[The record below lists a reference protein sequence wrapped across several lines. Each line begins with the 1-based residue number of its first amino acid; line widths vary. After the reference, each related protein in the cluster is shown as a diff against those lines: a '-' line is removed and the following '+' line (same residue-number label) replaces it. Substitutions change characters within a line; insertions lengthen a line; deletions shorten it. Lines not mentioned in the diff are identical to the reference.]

1 METGLVLMA
10 LGVIV
15 LCLGRLL
22 YLAEKVVDECK
33 YEESELVDFGNFL
46 LSKDRLESIESEE
59 NKRFVH
65 DVDLRNW
72 EDR

>member
-1 METGLVLMA
+1 MEVGLILLMVGIA
-10 LGVIV
+10 MLGIAYIV
-15 LCLGRLL
+15 YLL
-22 YLAEKVVDECK
+22 ESGNVNK
-33 YEESELVDFGNFL
+33 YTESGLVDFGNFL

-72 EDR
+72 EDK

>member
-1 METGLVLMA
+1 MGVGLILLMVGIA
-10 LGVIV
+10 MLGITYIV
-15 LCLGRLL
+15 YLL
-22 YLAEKVVDECK
+22 ESGNVNK
-33 YEESELVDFGNFL
+33 YTESELVDFGNFL

-72 EDR
+72 EDK

>member
-1 METGLVLMA
+1 MGVGLILLMVGIA
-10 LGVIV
+10 MLGIAYIV
-15 LCLGRLL
+15 YLL
-22 YLAEKVVDECK
+22 ESGNVNK
-33 YEESELVDFGNFL
+33 YTESELVDFGNFL

-72 EDR
+72 GDK